1 MASDKDWNVLSK
13 EEKNYEL
20 YLRQKE
26 LLEQFLSTG
35 AISKA
40 QYQKSLHDLTEKMGF
55 DTTQIEK
62 TKRQC

>member
-20 YLRQKE
+20 YLSQKE

>member
-1 MASDKDWNVLSK
+1 MASDKDWNDLSK